1 MTERKNYS
9 SNKFQL
15 ELPYLVEVQKASYD
29 HFLQK
34 GVPQEKRLKVGLE
47 RVFQDIFPITDMK
60 KLFALK
66 YEGYFFGIPKYSL
79 RECRERGLT
88 HSIPLH
94 ANLSLQVFEEDG
106 EDRKLKE
113 EIKNDVMICDLPIM
127 TDNGTFII
135 NGAERVVVSQL
146 HRSPGVSFDEELL
159 PNGRSNYKSR
169 IIPHRGAWV
178 EFNTDGDILYLIID
192 RKKKIPATALL
203 RCIGFETTAD
213 IINLFYKNLES
224 VTLNA
229 GDMEQYYGRIVAA
242 DVIDT
247 SSGEVILDANRVFD
261 DKCAARLT
269 ESGVFEISFIAE
281 NEENLLIHNTLLAD
295 KCKTKEDALKLI
307 YFVMHQSQEEAPN
320 LATAQIAFE
329 STFLD
334 DPRKYDLGEVGRY
347 RLNAKVYTPAIE
359 KLLAEVGLS
368 KPALTTMTMT
378 EADFLGIIEYMVG
391 LYCDADGYVLDDI
404 DHLGNRRTRSVGEL
418 VANQLSVGLSRMS
431 RVIRENFTSG
441 DNETP
446 TPRDLVNTR
455 TVNSVV
461 QAFFSSSQ
469 LSQFMDQ
476 MNPLSEL
483 THKRRLSALGPG
495 GLSRERAGFEVR
507 DVHYTHYGRLCPIET
522 PEGPNIGLINSL
534 ATFAVVNHFGFIET
548 PYRVVGLQEFK
559 DASGKSLYFPE
570 EKWHFSLYK
579 GFVRE
584 PRLFVQLELG
594 AKDVKAVRSNLDR
607 NQRVLFDSFV
617 NKVFE
622 FKNADGSSLFVRNGN
637 PLEAFSGKADYV
649 QQSSTVF
656 DVISSFV
663 VYLTADEEDAFN
675 IAPANTALKAAA
687 FDPLFDGML
696 ASASSEA
703 EKADILDRHQL
714 SAFAEDFVM
723 VREKDEY
730 PLKPRLVAGGEF
742 DESDRFAEKGIVPT
756 FDANSEDIDEDAL
769 AGRIQLMD
777 VSPQQ
782 IISVAAGL
790 IPFLE
795 HDDANRALM
804 GSNMQRQAVPLL
816 RSEAPVVG
824 TGLERRAA
832 LDSGTVVRA
841 KHEGRVSFVD
851 AMTVVVER
859 GTLDAAGE
867 FHPLEGLGEN
877 FEFLDHEPID
887 EYKLR
892 KFERSNQDSCINQKP
907 VVNVGDF
914 VKKGDVLADGASTD
928 HGELALGKNILIA
941 FIPWN
946 GYNYEDAVIV
956 SEELAIK
963 DAFTSIHVEEYEVE
977 VRETKRGPE
986 ELTREIP
993 NVGEDALKNLDER
1006 GIIRVGAEVHADDIL
1021 VGKVTPK
1028 GETELSPEER
1038 LLRAIFG
1045 EKAGDVR
1052 DTSLVAPP
1060 GMHGIVLETRVFSR
1074 KDHNDKKSRAEDQER
1089 INEIK
1094 EKFQADIDKIK
1105 TTCANAMVE
1114 MLVGKVSGN
1123 IVDFDTHEVRI
1134 PEGTTVSEKMLR
1146 SMDLL
1151 TLAPSSTFA
1160 RDDAEAQDKASSLL
1174 SVARESID
1182 RLTRTMEKEIDKV
1195 TKGDE
1200 LKPGV
1205 LQTVKVYIAKKKKLQ
1220 VGDKM
1225 AGRHGNKG
1233 CVSKIVPVEDMPFTE
1248 DGRPIQILLNPLGV
1262 PSRMNVGQV
1271 LEVHLGWAAKVLGM
1285 KIATPVFDG
1294 ASFEDIVNEL
1304 EQAYQKMPI
1313 VSYKMDP
1320 DHGQI
1325 IGKAKLYDGRTGEA
1339 FLNPV
1344 TIGYM
1349 YYLKL
1354 GHLVEDKIHARSIG
1368 SYALVTQQP
1377 LGGKSQFGGQRFGE
1391 MEVWALE
1398 AYGAAYTLQELLTV
1412 KSDDVMGRSKI
1423 YDAIVHGKNTPE
1435 PGIPESFNV
1444 MIREVRSLCLDIK
1457 TNGEK

>member
-1 MTERKNYS
+1 
-9 SNKFQL
+9 
-15 ELPYLVEVQKASYD
+15 
-29 HFLQK
+29 
-34 GVPQEKRLKVGLE
+34 
-47 RVFQDIFPITDMK
+47 
-60 KLFALK
+60 
-66 YEGYFFGIPKYSL
+66 
-79 RECRERGLT
+79 
-88 HSIPLH
+88 
-94 ANLSLQVFEEDG
+94 
-106 EDRKLKE
+106 
-113 EIKNDVMICDLPIM
+113 
-127 TDNGTFII
+127 
-135 NGAERVVVSQL
+135 
-146 HRSPGVSFDEELL
+146 
-159 PNGRSNYKSR
+159 
-169 IIPHRGAWV
+169 
-178 EFNTDGDILYLIID
+178 
-192 RKKKIPATALL
+192 
-203 RCIGFETTAD
+203 
-213 IINLFYKNLES
+213 
-224 VTLNA
+224 
-229 GDMEQYYGRIVAA
+229 
-242 DVIDT
+242 
-247 SSGEVILDANRVFD
+247 
-261 DKCAARLT
+261 
-269 ESGVFEISFIAE
+269 
-281 NEENLLIHNTLLAD
+281 
-295 KCKTKEDALKLI
+295 
-307 YFVMHQSQEEAPN
+307 
-320 LATAQIAFE
+320 
-329 STFLD
+329 
-334 DPRKYDLGEVGRY
+334 
-347 RLNAKVYTPAIE
+347 
-359 KLLAEVGLS
+359 
-368 KPALTTMTMT
+368 
-378 EADFLGIIEYMVG
+378 
-391 LYCDADGYVLDDI
+391 
-404 DHLGNRRTRSVGEL
+404 
-418 VANQLSVGLSRMS
+418 
-431 RVIRENFTSG
+431 
-441 DNETP
+441 
-446 TPRDLVNTR
+446 
-455 TVNSVV
+455 
-461 QAFFSSSQ
+461 
-469 LSQFMDQ
+469 
-476 MNPLSEL
+476 
-483 THKRRLSALGPG
+483 
-495 GLSRERAGFEVR
+495 
-507 DVHYTHYGRLCPIET
+507 
-522 PEGPNIGLINSL
+522 
-534 ATFAVVNHFGFIET
+534 
-548 PYRVVGLQEFK
+548 
-559 DASGKSLYFPE
+559 
-570 EKWHFSLYK
+570 
-579 GFVRE
+579 
-584 PRLFVQLELG
+584 
-594 AKDVKAVRSNLDR
+594 
-607 NQRVLFDSFV
+607 
-617 NKVFE
+617 
-622 FKNADGSSLFVRNGN
+622 
-637 PLEAFSGKADYV
+637 
-649 QQSSTVF
+649 
-656 DVISSFV
+656 
-663 VYLTADEEDAFN
+663 
-675 IAPANTALKAAA
+675 
-687 FDPLFDGML
+687 
-696 ASASSEA
+696 
-703 EKADILDRHQL
+703 
-714 SAFAEDFVM
+714 
-723 VREKDEY
+723 
-730 PLKPRLVAGGEF
+730 
-742 DESDRFAEKGIVPT
+742 
-756 FDANSEDIDEDAL
+756 
-769 AGRIQLMD
+769 
-777 VSPQQ
+777 
-782 IISVAAGL
+782 
-790 IPFLE
+790 
-795 HDDANRALM
+795 
-804 GSNMQRQAVPLL
+804 
-816 RSEAPVVG
+816 
-824 TGLERRAA
+824 
-832 LDSGTVVRA
+832 
-841 KHEGRVSFVD
+841 
-851 AMTVVVER
+851 
-859 GTLDAAGE
+859 
-867 FHPLEGLGEN
+867 
-877 FEFLDHEPID
+877 
-887 EYKLR
+887 
-892 KFERSNQDSCINQKP
+892 
-907 VVNVGDF
+907 VNVGDF

>member
-570 EKWHFSLYK
+570 EKWHFGLYK

-742 DESDRFAEKGIVPT
+742 DESDRFEEKGIVPT

>member
-178 EFNTDGDILYLIID
+178 EFNTDGDVLYLIID

-213 IINLFYKNLES
+213 IIKLFYKNLEE
-224 VTLNA
+224 VTLNV

-269 ESGVFEISFIAE
+269 ESGVFELSFIAE

-295 KCKTKEDALKLI
+295 KCKTKEEALKLI

-548 PYRVVGLQEFK
+548 PYRIVGLQEFK

-570 EKWHFSLYK
+570 EKWHFGLYK

-594 AKDVKAVRSNLDR
+594 AKDIKAVRSNLDN

-622 FKNADGSSLFVRNGN
+622 FKKADGSSLFVRNGN

-656 DVISSFV
+656 DVVSSFV

-675 IAPANTALKAAA
+675 IAPANTVLKAAA
-687 FDPLFDGML
+687 FDPLFEGML
-696 ASASSEA
+696 AKASSEA

-714 SAFAEDFVM
+714 TAFAEDFVM

-730 PLKPRLVAGGEF
+730 PLKPRLIAGGEF
-742 DESDRFAEKGIVPT
+742 DESDRFEKGVVPT
-756 FDANSEDIDEDAL
+756 FDANAEDLDEEAL
-769 AGRIQLMD
+769 DGRIQLMD

-867 FHPLEGLGEN
+867 FHALEGLGEN
-877 FEFLDHEPID
+877 FEFLDHEPVD
-887 EYKLR
+887 EYILR

-907 VVNVGDF
+907 VVNVGDY

-1038 LLRAIFG
+1038 LLRAIFA

-1134 PEGTTVSEKMLR
+1134 PEGSTVSEKMLR
-1146 SMDLL
+1146 TIDLL

-1294 ASFEDIVNEL
+1294 ASFEDIVDEL
-1304 EQAYQKMPI
+1304 EKAYQKMPV

-1412 KSDDVMGRSKI
+1412 KSDDVMGRSRI

>member
-570 EKWHFSLYK
+570 EKWHFGLYK

-756 FDANSEDIDEDAL
+756 FDANSEDIDEEAL

-1354 GHLVEDKIHARSIG
+1354 GHLVEDTIHARSIG

>member
-1 MTERKNYS
+1 M
-9 SNKFQL
+9 
-15 ELPYLVEVQKASYD
+15 
-29 HFLQK
+29 
-34 GVPQEKRLKVGLE
+34 
-47 RVFQDIFPITDMK
+47 
-60 KLFALK
+60 
-66 YEGYFFGIPKYSL
+66 
-79 RECRERGLT
+79 
-88 HSIPLH
+88 
-94 ANLSLQVFEEDG
+94 
-106 EDRKLKE
+106 
-113 EIKNDVMICDLPIM
+113 
-127 TDNGTFII
+127 
-135 NGAERVVVSQL
+135 
-146 HRSPGVSFDEELL
+146 
-159 PNGRSNYKSR
+159 
-169 IIPHRGAWV
+169 
-178 EFNTDGDILYLIID
+178 
-192 RKKKIPATALL
+192 
-203 RCIGFETTAD
+203 
-213 IINLFYKNLES
+213 
-224 VTLNA
+224 
-229 GDMEQYYGRIVAA
+229 
-242 DVIDT
+242 
-247 SSGEVILDANRVFD
+247 
-261 DKCAARLT
+261 
-269 ESGVFEISFIAE
+269 
-281 NEENLLIHNTLLAD
+281 
-295 KCKTKEDALKLI
+295 
-307 YFVMHQSQEEAPN
+307 
-320 LATAQIAFE
+320 
-329 STFLD
+329 
-334 DPRKYDLGEVGRY
+334 
-347 RLNAKVYTPAIE
+347 
-359 KLLAEVGLS
+359 
-368 KPALTTMTMT
+368 
-378 EADFLGIIEYMVG
+378 
-391 LYCDADGYVLDDI
+391 
-404 DHLGNRRTRSVGEL
+404 
-418 VANQLSVGLSRMS
+418 
-431 RVIRENFTSG
+431 
-441 DNETP
+441 
-446 TPRDLVNTR
+446 
-455 TVNSVV
+455 
-461 QAFFSSSQ
+461 
-469 LSQFMDQ
+469 
-476 MNPLSEL
+476 
-483 THKRRLSALGPG
+483 
-495 GLSRERAGFEVR
+495 
-507 DVHYTHYGRLCPIET
+507 
-522 PEGPNIGLINSL
+522 
-534 ATFAVVNHFGFIET
+534 
-548 PYRVVGLQEFK
+548 
-559 DASGKSLYFPE
+559 
-570 EKWHFSLYK
+570 
-579 GFVRE
+579 
-584 PRLFVQLELG
+584 
-594 AKDVKAVRSNLDR
+594 
-607 NQRVLFDSFV
+607 
-617 NKVFE
+617 
-622 FKNADGSSLFVRNGN
+622 
-637 PLEAFSGKADYV
+637 
-649 QQSSTVF
+649 
-656 DVISSFV
+656 
-663 VYLTADEEDAFN
+663 
-675 IAPANTALKAAA
+675 
-687 FDPLFDGML
+687 
-696 ASASSEA
+696 
-703 EKADILDRHQL
+703 
-714 SAFAEDFVM
+714 
-723 VREKDEY
+723 
-730 PLKPRLVAGGEF
+730 
-742 DESDRFAEKGIVPT
+742 
-756 FDANSEDIDEDAL
+756 
-769 AGRIQLMD
+769 
-777 VSPQQ
+777 
-782 IISVAAGL
+782 
-790 IPFLE
+790 
-795 HDDANRALM
+795 
-804 GSNMQRQAVPLL
+804 
-816 RSEAPVVG
+816 
-824 TGLERRAA
+824 
-832 LDSGTVVRA
+832 
-841 KHEGRVSFVD
+841 
-851 AMTVVVER
+851 
-859 GTLDAAGE
+859 
-867 FHPLEGLGEN
+867 
-877 FEFLDHEPID
+877 
-887 EYKLR
+887 
-892 KFERSNQDSCINQKP
+892 
-907 VVNVGDF
+907 
-914 VKKGDVLADGASTD
+914 
-928 HGELALGKNILIA
+928 
-941 FIPWN
+941 
-946 GYNYEDAVIV
+946 
-956 SEELAIK
+956 
-963 DAFTSIHVEEYEVE
+963 E

>member
-1 MTERKNYS
+1 
-9 SNKFQL
+9 
-15 ELPYLVEVQKASYD
+15 
-29 HFLQK
+29 
-34 GVPQEKRLKVGLE
+34 
-47 RVFQDIFPITDMK
+47 
-60 KLFALK
+60 
-66 YEGYFFGIPKYSL
+66 
-79 RECRERGLT
+79 
-88 HSIPLH
+88 
-94 ANLSLQVFEEDG
+94 
-106 EDRKLKE
+106 
-113 EIKNDVMICDLPIM
+113 
-127 TDNGTFII
+127 
-135 NGAERVVVSQL
+135 
-146 HRSPGVSFDEELL
+146 
-159 PNGRSNYKSR
+159 
-169 IIPHRGAWV
+169 
-178 EFNTDGDILYLIID
+178 
-192 RKKKIPATALL
+192 
-203 RCIGFETTAD
+203 
-213 IINLFYKNLES
+213 
-224 VTLNA
+224 
-229 GDMEQYYGRIVAA
+229 
-242 DVIDT
+242 
-247 SSGEVILDANRVFD
+247 
-261 DKCAARLT
+261 
-269 ESGVFEISFIAE
+269 
-281 NEENLLIHNTLLAD
+281 
-295 KCKTKEDALKLI
+295 
-307 YFVMHQSQEEAPN
+307 
-320 LATAQIAFE
+320 
-329 STFLD
+329 
-334 DPRKYDLGEVGRY
+334 
-347 RLNAKVYTPAIE
+347 
-359 KLLAEVGLS
+359 
-368 KPALTTMTMT
+368 
-378 EADFLGIIEYMVG
+378 
-391 LYCDADGYVLDDI
+391 
-404 DHLGNRRTRSVGEL
+404 
-418 VANQLSVGLSRMS
+418 
-431 RVIRENFTSG
+431 
-441 DNETP
+441 
-446 TPRDLVNTR
+446 
-455 TVNSVV
+455 
-461 QAFFSSSQ
+461 
-469 LSQFMDQ
+469 
-476 MNPLSEL
+476 
-483 THKRRLSALGPG
+483 
-495 GLSRERAGFEVR
+495 
-507 DVHYTHYGRLCPIET
+507 
-522 PEGPNIGLINSL
+522 
-534 ATFAVVNHFGFIET
+534 
-548 PYRVVGLQEFK
+548 
-559 DASGKSLYFPE
+559 
-570 EKWHFSLYK
+570 
-579 GFVRE
+579 
-584 PRLFVQLELG
+584 
-594 AKDVKAVRSNLDR
+594 
-607 NQRVLFDSFV
+607 
-617 NKVFE
+617 
-622 FKNADGSSLFVRNGN
+622 
-637 PLEAFSGKADYV
+637 
-649 QQSSTVF
+649 
-656 DVISSFV
+656 
-663 VYLTADEEDAFN
+663 
-675 IAPANTALKAAA
+675 
-687 FDPLFDGML
+687 
-696 ASASSEA
+696 
-703 EKADILDRHQL
+703 
-714 SAFAEDFVM
+714 
-723 VREKDEY
+723 
-730 PLKPRLVAGGEF
+730 
-742 DESDRFAEKGIVPT
+742 
-756 FDANSEDIDEDAL
+756 
-769 AGRIQLMD
+769 
-777 VSPQQ
+777 
-782 IISVAAGL
+782 
-790 IPFLE
+790 
-795 HDDANRALM
+795 
-804 GSNMQRQAVPLL
+804 
-816 RSEAPVVG
+816 
-824 TGLERRAA
+824 
-832 LDSGTVVRA
+832 
-841 KHEGRVSFVD
+841 
-851 AMTVVVER
+851 VER

>member
-34 GVPQEKRLKVGLE
+34 GVSPEKRLKVGLE

-60 KLFALK
+60 RLFELH

-79 RECRERGLT
+79 QECRERGMT
-88 HSIPLH
+88 HSVPLY
-94 ANLSLQVFEEDG
+94 ANLSLRVYEEDG

-113 EIKNDVMICDLPIM
+113 EIKNDVLICDLPIM

-178 EFNTDGDILYLIID
+178 EFNTDNDILYLIID

-203 RCIGFETTAD
+203 RCIGFESTAD
-213 IINLFYKNLES
+213 IIALFYKNLDK
-224 VTLNA
+224 VTLTV

-242 DVIDT
+242 DVVDT
-247 SSGEVILDANRVFD
+247 SSGELILEANRVFD

-269 ESGVFEISFIAE
+269 ESGIFDVVFLAE
-281 NEENLLIHNTLLAD
+281 NEENQLIHKTLEQD
-295 KCKTKEDALKLI
+295 KCKSKEDALKLI
-307 YFVMHQSQEEAPN
+307 YSVMHQSQEEAPN

-347 RLNAKVYTPAIE
+347 RLNAKVYTQSID
-359 KLLAEVGLS
+359 KLLAEAGIA
-368 KPALTTMTMT
+368 KPGLTTMTMT

-391 LYCDADGYVLDDI
+391 LYCGADGYALDDI

-431 RVIRENFTSG
+431 RVIRENFVSG

-455 TVNSVV
+455 TVNTVV

-522 PEGPNIGLINSL
+522 PEGPNIGLINSM
-534 ATFAVVNHFGFIET
+534 ATYAVVNHFGFIET
-548 PYRVVGLQEFK
+548 PYRVVGLMEFK
-559 DASGKSLYFPE
+559 DAKGKSVYFPE

-584 PRLFVQLELG
+584 PSLFVLLELS
-594 AKDVKAVRSNLDR
+594 AKEIAGVRANLDS
-607 NQRVLFDSFV
+607 NQRVLFDAFV

-622 FKNADGSSLFVRNGN
+622 FKGADGTKRFVRNGT
-637 PLEAFSGKADYV
+637 PLESFRGKADYV
-649 QQSSTVF
+649 LQSTTIYDIV
-656 DVISSFV
+656 SSFV
-663 VYLTADEEDAFN
+663 VYMTADEEDAYN

-696 ASASSEA
+696 AEASSEE
-703 EKADILDRHQL
+703 EKKNISDRHQL
-714 SAFAEDFVM
+714 SSFAEDFVM

-730 PLKPRLVAGGEF
+730 PLKARVVPGGEIDESGRFGEALVPQF
-742 DESDRFAEKGIVPT
+742 DESAL
-756 FDANSEDIDEDAL
+756 DEDVSEA
-769 AGRIQLMD
+769 RIDLMD

-841 KHEGRVSFVD
+841 KHDGRVKFVD
-851 AMTVVVER
+851 ARNIIVER
-859 GTLDAAGE
+859 GTLSENGE
-867 FHPLEGLGEN
+867 FQPLEGLGEN
-877 FEFLDHEPID
+877 FEFLDHDPID
-887 EYKLR
+887 EYTLR

-914 VKKGDVLADGASTD
+914 VRQGDVLADGASTD

-963 DAFTSIHVEEYEVE
+963 DAFTSIHVEEYELE

-1052 DTSLVAPP
+1052 DSSLVAPP

-1074 KDHNDKKSRAEDQER
+1074 KDRNDKKSRAEDQER
-1089 INEIK
+1089 IEEIK
-1094 EKFQADIDKIK
+1094 DNFQADIEKIK
-1105 TTCANAMVE
+1105 QTCVNAMIE

-1134 PEGTTVSEKMLR
+1134 PEGTTISEKMLR
-1146 SMDLL
+1146 NLDLL
-1151 TLAPSSTFA
+1151 SVAPSSTFA
-1160 RDDAEAQDKASSLL
+1160 QDDAEIQEKASSLL
-1174 SVARESID
+1174 SVARDSID

-1205 LQTVKVYIAKKKKLQ
+1205 LQSVKVYIAKKKKLQ

-1294 ASFEDIVNEL
+1294 ASFEDIVDEL
-1304 EQAYQKMPI
+1304 EKAYQKMPL

-1320 DHGQI
+1320 DQGQI

-1412 KSDDVMGRSKI
+1412 KSDDVMGRSKV
-1423 YDAIVHGKNTPE
+1423 YDAIVHGKNTPN

-1457 TNGEK
+1457 TSGEK

>member
-570 EKWHFSLYK
+570 EKWHFGLYK

-622 FKNADGSSLFVRNGN
+622 FKNADGSSFFVRNGN

-1146 SMDLL
+1146 NMDLL

>member
-113 EIKNDVMICDLPIM
+113 EIKKDVMICDLPIM

-570 EKWHFSLYK
+570 EKWHFGLYK

-1146 SMDLL
+1146 NMDLL